1 MTQPAPSAAS
11 QPPSKSERRGF
22 TAACQKLAASI
33 ARIAS
38 RMAWRFSQPKSA
50 QVDALSSMSAVLHR
64 KRLLLVEK
72 EIVAAERKEAARKHR
87 KVASFDARSRE
98 INAELLRIG

>member
-1 MTQPAPSAAS
+1 MS
-11 QPPSKSERRGF
+11 G
-22 TAACQKLAASI
+22 
-33 ARIAS
+33 IAS

-50 QVDALSSMSAVLHR
+50 QVDALSSLGVILNR
-64 KRLLLVEK
+64 KRLLMVEK

-87 KVASFDARSRE
+87 KVASFDARLRE